1 MNTRDAPP
9 ITPFFSPAAIK
20 LVREVNK
27 ASPSMFARSLNVS
40 TSTIWRWE
48 AGTVKPNGFA
58 RKLLSV
64 VQKHGLQILT

>member
-1 MNTRDAPP
+1 MNTPDELP
-9 ITPFFSPAAIK
+9 ITPVFSPAAIK
-20 LVREVNK
+20 KVREINK
-27 ASPSMFARSLNVS
+27 ASPSIFAGRLNVS

-58 RKLLSV
+58 RKLLAV